1 MPCLHQNPR
10 DLHIPDW
17 EQQQD
22 LDLIIC
28 KRCSRVLEIRLAP
41 DPMAL
46 KKRMHVRAAS

>member
-22 LDLIIC
+22 LELTIC
-28 KRCSRVLEIRLAP
+28 RRCSRVLEIRLAP
-41 DPMAL
+41 DPKIS
-46 KKRMHVRAAS
+46 KKRIRLAA